1 MLKNNYRRYLL
12 VECVEAYLDLDEQQ
26 QRDYQQLLLTN
37 PYKEIGPMMQT
48 TFEKGIEKG
57 IEKGSRQTVEKQLLS
72 RFGPLPATARQR
84 LEKLSIEKLNELAVA
99 LLDPTAS
106 LQSLGLLD

>member
-57 IEKGSRQTVEKQLLS
+57 I
-72 RFGPLPATARQR
+72 
-84 LEKLSIEKLNELAVA
+84 
-99 LLDPTAS
+99 
-106 LQSLGLLD
+106 